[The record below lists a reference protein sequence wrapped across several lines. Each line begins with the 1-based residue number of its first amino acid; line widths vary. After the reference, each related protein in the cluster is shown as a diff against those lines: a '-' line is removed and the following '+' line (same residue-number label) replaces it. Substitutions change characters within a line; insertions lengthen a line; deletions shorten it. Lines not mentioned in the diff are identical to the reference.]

1 MRGCTSDQQSL
12 GMSFKK
18 VIITGK
24 FPKRNMKR
32 NAVCRNVRGGL
43 WGEWQVNMQ
52 NVDKNAKVI
61 IIYSLN
67 PTE

>member
-1 MRGCTSDQQSL
+1 
-12 GMSFKK
+12 MSFKK